1 MSFYCKISAV
11 IFNIYLIL
19 FQIISP
25 VLTKHCK
32 LCVQCFNQMDHH
44 CLFLYRCIAVDN
56 HRLFVLLIM
65 VVLVVMVIFQYVAFS
80 YIQYQFSE
88 EQWSRDLAFAI
99 FHHEPMLWS
108 AMIANALSVFWGVT
122 LLNFQL
128 KVISKG
134 QTTFFQP
141 NRGRTRFTFLQRF
154 WNILLFLIG
163 SKGYRKDPIIL
174 QNV

>member
-1 MSFYCKISAV
+1 MST
-11 IFNIYLIL
+11 
-19 FQIISP
+19 FQIIPP

-44 CLFLYRCIAVDN
+44 CLFLYRCIAINN
-56 HRLFVLLIM
+56 HRLFVLLIVAALTAM
-65 VVLVVMVIFQYVAFS
+65 FVFEYVAVS
-80 YIQYQFSE
+80 YIQYQFPG
-88 EQWSRDLAFAI
+88 QHWSRELAFAI
-99 FHHEPMLWS
+99 FHHEPMVWS
-108 AMIANALSVFWGVT
+108 AMIANGLSVLWGVT

-141 NRGRTRFTFLQRF
+141 HRGKTQFTFMQRF
-154 WNILLFLIG
+154 WNILLFLMG
-163 SKGYRKDPIIL
+163 SKQFRRDPIIL